1 MSSDWT
7 SGMPAFNSVASSW
20 LNTRNSW
27 RLILRLSPPKL
38 MPPKPSRGLSA
49 RNVQTLFL
57 ELTPEGGFALGDVNA
72 LDDLTRR
79 SAEAAA
85 VLHP

>member
-7 SGMPAFNSVASSW
+7 SGMPAFSNVASSW

-38 MPPKPSRGLSA
+38 RPPRPSRGLSDK
-49 RNVQTLFL
+49 NVQSLVL
-57 ELTPEGGFALGDVNA
+57 ELTPEGGFALGDVDA
-72 LDDLTRR
+72 LDDFTRR
-79 SAEAAA
+79 GAEAAA
-85 VLHP
+85 VFHP